1 MLKTMRP
8 NGNWFIRGVGRERTL
23 HICSE
28 KKPANV
34 GCMER
39 MQVGVC
45 FHDFF
50 CL

>member
-28 KKPANV
+28 KKTGKRWLHGMYAS
-34 GCMER
+34 R
-39 MQVGVC
+39 RL
-45 FHDFF
+45 FS
-50 CL
+50 